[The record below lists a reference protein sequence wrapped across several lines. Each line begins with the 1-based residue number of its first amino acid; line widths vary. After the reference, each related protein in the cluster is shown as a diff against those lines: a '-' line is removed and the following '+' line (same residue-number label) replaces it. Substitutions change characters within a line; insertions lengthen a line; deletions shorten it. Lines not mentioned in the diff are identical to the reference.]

1 MKKFLALPL
10 AALLLLALS
19 LPGMAAGEQDKLT
32 APDQQAQIPVTGKY
46 EEKTAEAVYSVDIAW
61 WSMAFTY
68 APSNPGIWDPDTLQY
83 EGKSS
88 TGAWIPAYAAGEGGN
103 DLAANA
109 IRFTN
114 RSNIKVAFTVNFKAS
129 EDYSGLKMKF
139 LEHGTAPT
147 LHSAESGTAPSYT
160 LLVTMEGALDR
171 SVTEAVPLGNIVVGV
186 SPRGQA

>member
-19 LPGMAAGEQDKLT
+19 LPGMAAGEQEKLT

-46 EEKTAEAVYSVDIAW
+46 EEKTAETVYSVDIAW
-61 WSMAFTY
+61 GSMAFTY
-68 APSNPGIWDPDTLQY
+68 APSNPGTWNPDTLRY
-83 EGKSS
+83 EGKSA

-114 RSNIKVAFTVNFKAS
+114 RSNIKVAFTVNFKPVRTTVAS
-129 EDYSGLKMKF
+129 K
-139 LEHGTAPT
+139 
-147 LHSAESGTAPSYT
+147 
-160 LLVTMEGALDR
+160 
-171 SVTEAVPLGNIVVGV
+171 
-186 SPRGQA
+186 

>member
-19 LPGMAAGEQDKLT
+19 LPGMAAGDEKNLT
-32 APDQQAQIPVTGKY
+32 APDQQTQIPVTGKY

-61 WSMAFTY
+61 GSMAFTY
-68 APSNPGIWDPDTLQY
+68 APPPGIWDPDTLQY

-88 TGAWIPAYAAGEGGN
+88 TGAWIPAYRGGEGKMTWRP
-103 DLAANA
+103 NA

-139 LEHGTAPT
+139 WRTALPHAALGGVRDGSF
-147 LHSAESGTAPSYT
+147 LH
-160 LLVTMEGALDR
+160 LLVTMEGA
-171 SVTEAVPLGNIVVGV
+171 
-186 SPRGQA
+186 

>member
-19 LPGMAAGEQDKLT
+19 LPGMAAGEQKNLT
-32 APDQQAQIPVTGKY
+32 APDQQTQIPVTGKY
-46 EEKTAEAVYSVDIAW
+46 EEKTAEPVYSVDIAW
-61 WSMAFTY
+61 GSMAFTY

-103 DLAANA
+103 ELAANA

-139 LEHGTAPT
+139 LENGTAPT

-160 LLVTMEGALDR
+160 LLVTMEGALNR
-171 SVTEAVPLGNIVVGV
+171 SVTEAVPLGNIVVGI
-186 SPRGQA
+186 SR